1 MVKIDRDIIALDL
14 ETTGVVPSESYI
26 TQIAI
31 QRINLIDGTYQ
42 AVSEWK
48 TYIKPPIPI
57 PAESSAITGITDE
70 TVKDAPAF
78 GDIAS
83 KLVKQLKGCDIMAY
97 NGMML
102 DLPILAEECDRA
114 GVEFLKLNEFRL
126 IDPFVIFSIEEPR
139 TLTAALKFY
148 CKEEIVD
155 AHDALADVK
164 AMVKVFNGQLQRYDH
179 IPSDLE
185 EFTKYLNRGKE
196 DQFADYARKLVWK
209 EGVLYYTN
217 WGKCKNQPV
226 QTDWTYA
233 YWILN
238 NSFPSDTKNVLL
250 EYEKSMREQAEADY

>member
-14 ETTGVVPSESYI
+14 ESTGIVASESYI

-31 QRINLIDGTYQ
+31 QRIKLVGDTYQ
-42 AVSEWK
+42 AASEWK
-48 TYIKPPIPI
+48 TYIKPPIAI

-78 GDIAS
+78 GEIAS

-97 NGMML
+97 NGMQL
-102 DLPILAEECDRA
+102 DLPLLAEECDRA
-114 GVEFLKLNEFRL
+114 GVEFLKINEFRL

-148 CKEEIVD
+148 CQEEMVD
-155 AHDALADVK
+155 AHDAMSDVK
-164 AMVKVFNGQLQRYDH
+164 AMVKVFNGQLNRYEH

-185 EFTKYLNRGKE
+185 EFNKYLNRGKE
-196 DQFADYARKLVWK
+196 EKFADYARKLVWK
-209 EGVLYYTN
+209 EGDLYYTN
-217 WGKCKNQPV
+217 WGKYKNQPV
-226 QTDWTYA
+226 ETDWSYV

-238 NSFPSDTKNVLL
+238 NSFPSDTKRVLM
-250 EYEKSMREQAEADY
+250 EYEMKFNNQDDN